1 MVARTVPVIGQSI
14 GQLGGASP
22 RVKLG
27 LRPKIL
33 HLRRDARGGAM
44 TEFHTVKRIDNSRLI
59 RRIEPARAR
68 DLART
73 MLLCA
78 AVLGFF
84 LFWGYQRFR
93 SIELSFQLEDLK
105 AKQSQAAALNTELR
119 LEVAGLRNPSRI
131 DVIARKQLGLSEPLP
146 TQMGIEGEPS
156 GAEIAAVRP
165 ARRMRAQ

>member
-1 MVARTVPVIGQSI
+1 
-14 GQLGGASP
+14 
-22 RVKLG
+22 
-27 LRPKIL
+27 
-33 HLRRDARGGAM
+33 M
-44 TEFHTVKRIDNSRLI
+44 TEFYTVKRIDNSRLI

-73 MLLCA
+73 VLLCA

-146 TQMGIEGEPS
+146 TQMGIEGELS